1 MRGASV
7 TGAAGF
13 FPNISPITRG
23 QAQVSRSQAGDA
35 LRRAKALLFGK
46 ASGTVN
52 PRAMN
57 LMFMAQTALKNG
69 NAAAAENFARAAVR
83 VLRPEKSLGKP
94 PEKPGARP
102 PGSPAGN
109 SPLQPPE
116 QAPVQGPLQSP
127 EQLPGEAPT
136 QQPQKQAP
144 PPPLQPPEAVKH
156 TYKDVSH
163 DAGVSFT
170 YPSSL
175 TGPQSFLA
183 VPAHEA
189 EHVGRRVSEAVLKG
203 ERILVTVSYRV
214 RYDPRTGQPYIAG
227 GTTRTVKLSDPGS
240 RVNMFA

>member
-1 MRGASV
+1 MRSASV

-13 FPNISPITRG
+13 FPNISPIARG
-23 QAQVSRSQAGDA
+23 QAQVSGSQAGDA

-83 VLRPEKSLGKP
+83 VLRPEKSLGK
-94 PEKPGARP
+94 
-102 PGSPAGN
+102 
-109 SPLQPPE
+109 
-116 QAPVQGPLQSP
+116 
-127 EQLPGEAPT
+127 
-136 QQPQKQAP
+136 P